1 MATHFIRTWKR
12 RAKALEAET
21 HAMYLA
27 CRDPRTPWYAK
38 LVAALFVGYAFS
50 PIDPIPDFIPLL
62 GFLDE
67 LVVLPLGIAL
77 ALRLMPPP
85 VLADAQ
91 ERARR
96 EGGRPVSRAGAVVVV
111 ALWLL
116 LAALAVRLGLR
127 LLG

>member
-21 HAMYLA
+21 YAMYLA

-38 LVAALFVGYAFS
+38 LVAALVVGYAFI

-85 VLADAQ
+85 VLAEA
-91 ERARR
+91 RARAR
-96 EGGRPVSRAGAVVVV
+96 EGAAGPVSRAGAAVVV